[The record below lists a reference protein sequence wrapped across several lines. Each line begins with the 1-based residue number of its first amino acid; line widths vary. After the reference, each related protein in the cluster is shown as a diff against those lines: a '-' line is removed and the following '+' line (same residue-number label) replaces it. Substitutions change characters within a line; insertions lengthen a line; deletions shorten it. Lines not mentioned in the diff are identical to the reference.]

1 MVRLYND
8 SSKGLAVGRP
18 FCVTGTPST
27 STPGRFQGK
36 APQPP
41 APSKEKHLNPRPLLL
56 KEKGRAL
63 SLRRGLGEVD

>member
-1 MVRLYND
+1 MHLNP
-8 SSKGLAVGRP
+8 RP
-18 FCVTGTPST
+18 LQRKST
-27 STPGRFQGK
+27 STPGPFKVK

-63 SLRRGLGEVD
+63 SLRRGLGEVALNQISLLI

>member
-18 FCVTGTPST
+18 FCVTGIPST
-27 STPGRFQGK
+27 STPGPFR
-36 APQPP
+36 
-41 APSKEKHLNPRPLLL
+41 EKHLNPRPLLL

-63 SLRRGLGEVD
+63 SLRRGSGEVD